1 MAGSYKGKINQ
12 TDSYLTYE
20 ALKGY
25 RHLNLKLASSDNS
38 AEDLKQNPDFLFFQD
53 ILSGLGIDMQVS
65 SDNCLS
71 LNMNPDVF
79 NVKAKRNAGAKR
91 KLVYQENNDSPY
103 SFNQYR
109 FSDIVYMLQESSDTD
124 IMEALNI
131 KRATYYRH
139 KNRLMNSTYYNKL
152 DKARLS
158 DMSYLKSV
166 PGDFSF

>member
-12 TDSYLTYE
+12 TDSSLTYE

-53 ILSGLGIDMQVS
+53 ILSSLGIDMQVS

-79 NVKAKRNAGAKR
+79 NVKAKRNK
-91 KLVYQENNDSPY
+91 K
-103 SFNQYR
+103 
-109 FSDIVYMLQESSDTD
+109 
-124 IMEALNI
+124 
-131 KRATYYRH
+131 
-139 KNRLMNSTYYNKL
+139 
-152 DKARLS
+152 
-158 DMSYLKSV
+158 
-166 PGDFSF
+166 

>member
-12 TDSYLTYE
+12 TDSSLTYE

-53 ILSGLGIDMQVS
+53 ILSSLGIDMQVS

-71 LNMNPDVF
+71 LNMNPDAF

-109 FSDIVYMLQESSDTD
+109 FSDILLWQ
-124 IMEALNI
+124 L
-131 KRATYYRH
+131 
-139 KNRLMNSTYYNKL
+139 NSTIYAMNL
-152 DKARLS
+152 WLF
-158 DMSYLKSV
+158 LI
-166 PGDFSF
+166 